1 VLGVTDQPDAENS
14 DSERPDDTSSGGR
27 STGTDASTRKVANQ
41 YDRGYDYT
49 KYWDNR
55 EYENAA
61 ERVAIRTLLK
71 GQRFRHAA
79 DIGGGFGRL
88 CVLLREYAE
97 QVTLAEPSLTQ
108 LEGAKTF
115 LVDTDI
121 EQIQMQADDLTF
133 DDKSLDLVTIV
144 RVMHHIPEPA
154 AEFAE
159 ISRVLADDG
168 WAVIEV
174 ANYGHF
180 VNRLKHKRRREP
192 LPKEPVSI
200 LTSTEHGDESIAF
213 VNHNI
218 DTVVRQLAD
227 AGLVLDRKLS
237 VSNLRSQRLKR
248 MLPKPVLVG
257 IERAVQRPFA
267 RIDFGPSIFLKLRRG

>member
-1 VLGVTDQPDAENS
+1 M
-14 DSERPDDTSSGGR
+14 SEHDGAR
-27 STGTDASTRKVANQ
+27 RKVANQ

-49 KYWDNR
+49 RYWDNR
-55 EYENAA
+55 DYENAA
-61 ERVAIRTLLK
+61 EQLAIRTLLK

-88 CVLLREYAE
+88 CLLLREYADR
-97 QVTLAEPSLTQ
+97 VTLAEPSLTQ
-108 LEGAKTF
+108 LKAAKTY
-115 LVDTDI
+115 LAETDI
-121 EQIQMQADDLTF
+121 EQIQMQADDLKF
-133 DDKSLDLVTIV
+133 DDKSLDLVTMV

-168 WAVIEV
+168 WAILEV

-180 VNRLKHKRRREP
+180 INRLRHKRRREP
-192 LPKEPVSI
+192 LPKDPVSI

-218 DTVVRQLAD
+218 DTVVGQLVD
-227 AGLVLDRKLS
+227 VGLVVVRKLS

-248 MLPKPVLVG
+248 ILPKPVLVG

-267 RIDFGPSIFLKLRRG
+267 RIDFGPSIFLKLRKG